1 LGPRDHNQ
9 IKFDTEP
16 GKGCS
21 VSFSLKKLDLQEKF
35 NPVSIF
41 DTPMQGLSQM
51 SHMESIEGSSVVFGM
66 SDVDEGEKCK
76 SLQMKDDCESVSA
89 NLRSF
94 GSAKKHAPITDS
106 PLSESRKRSCKQLDE
121 AFECMQNDDPLGLRM
136 GWVTSP
142 VNLLW

>member
-1 LGPRDHNQ
+1 LGPREHNQ

-21 VSFSLKKLDLQEKF
+21 VSFSLKKLDSQEIF

-41 DTPMQGLSQM
+41 DTLTQGLSQM

-66 SDVDEGEKCK
+66 SDFDEGEKCK
-76 SLQMKDDCESVSA
+76 SLQMKDDCESVSPD
-89 NLRSF
+89 LRNF
-94 GSAKKHAPITDS
+94 GSAKKHASITNS
-106 PLSESRKRSCKQLDE
+106 PFSESRNRSCKQLDE
-121 AFECMQNDDPLGLRM
+121 ALECMQNDDPLGPRM